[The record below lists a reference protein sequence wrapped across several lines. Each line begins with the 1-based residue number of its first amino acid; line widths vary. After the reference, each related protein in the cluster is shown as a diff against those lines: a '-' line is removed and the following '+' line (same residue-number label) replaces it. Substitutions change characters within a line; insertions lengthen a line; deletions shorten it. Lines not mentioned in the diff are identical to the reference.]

1 MRTNPG
7 FVVMTL
13 LFLAMPS
20 LANAWN
26 LKVTVAGG
34 GDAHYIT
41 VAYGTTTP
49 KVMKQGTFYLY
60 PQGAATLAT
69 VTSANPPVPPASMIL
84 DGGAASIAA
93 GVLYSGATPITT
105 GNHTLVVTYSGANPV
120 TTASVS
126 LVNNSIGGML
136 YSKNL
141 NNTWSTTG
149 QSGVAD
155 GYPVPVIIAANANMA
170 IYSYAINGVET
181 VINHS
186 VAGEAY
192 AIPGGVSAVSPPAVA
207 AVSAVFRLFGNI
219 SASLSAPT
227 SAYAGQTDL
236 APATVTASSNA
247 AIASYSLI
255 IDGGT
260 ASARVINQNAPNNVF
275 TIPALS
281 VGTHTLAA
289 TATTVAAGNSPAVTS
304 SNPNIVNFV
313 VAAATAVN
321 NGCTSCHSTSFAA
334 IVNGFEAS
342 IHAANA
348 ESTCVACHTK
358 DTPHSAGINALTI
371 NSRTFVPFQDM
382 TTLIVSGFISK
393 SSNICT
399 KCHKGNSNSLR
410 NYSTSHAV
418 ANSAKRN
425 ADCSTCHVTVHNP
438 NPLLGGALQF
448 SARSFGSIA
457 DSSLT
462 TQTTYTGP
470 EGITTDGTDL
480 YVAYFSSNTICKVNP
495 LDGTVT
501 PIAGISSSGA
511 ADGAGSEARF
521 NGPAG
526 ITTDGINLYVCDTN
540 NNKIRKV
547 SIATGTV
554 TTIAG
559 TGTSGA
565 IDGPGNGAAFSSP
578 YGITTDG
585 VNLYVAD
592 FNNNKIRKV
601 VIATGEVSTIQTG
614 TALNGPSGI
623 TTDGTNLYLTDQTN
637 ATARVV
643 IATGVVTP
651 IATTASFS
659 TPVGI
664 TTDGTNLYL
673 ADRGNNRIMKMGLDE
688 SAPVPIAGTGATGT
702 TTSPFFITSDG
713 ANLYVTDFAD
723 NVIRKLASQ

>member
-1 MRTNPG
+1 MRKNPG
-7 FVVMTL
+7 FIAMIL
-13 LFLAMPS
+13 LLLSVPT

-34 GDAHYIT
+34 SEANYIT
-41 VAYGTTTP
+41 VAYGTSTP
-49 KVMKQGTFYLY
+49 KVMQQGTFYLY
-60 PQGAATLAT
+60 PQGAAKLAT
-69 VTSANPPVPPASMIL
+69 VAGTAAPVSMIL

-93 GVLYSGATPITT
+93 GVLSSGTTPITT
-105 GNHTLVVTYSGANPV
+105 GNHTLVVTYNGAYPV

-136 YSKNL
+136 YTKNL
-141 NNTWSTTG
+141 NNTWSTVG
-149 QSGVAD
+149 QSGVAN
-155 GYPVPVIIAANANMA
+155 GYMVPVIIAANANMA
-170 IYSYAINGVET
+170 IYSYVINGVET

-186 VAGEAY
+186 IAGEAY
-192 AIPGGVSAVSPPAVA
+192 AIPGGVSAASPPAPA
-207 AVSAVFRLFGNI
+207 TVSAVFRLIG
-219 SASLSAPT
+219 SVWVTLSAPT
-227 SAYAGQTDL
+227 GGYLGQTNL
-236 APATVTASSNA
+236 APATVTASSNTS
-247 AIASYSLI
+247 IASYSLI
-255 IDGGT
+255 IDAGT
-260 ASARVINQNAPNNVF
+260 SSARVINQNAPDNVF
-275 TIPALS
+275 TIPALP

-289 TATTVAAGNSPAVTS
+289 TATTVAAGNSPAATS
-304 SNPNIVNFV
+304 TNPNTVTFV

-348 ESTCVACHTK
+348 ESTCVACHSS

-371 NSRTFVPFQDM
+371 SAKTFVPFQDM
-382 TTLIVSGFISK
+382 TTSIVSGFISK
-393 SSNICT
+393 TSNICT

-410 NYSTSHAV
+410 NYSASHAV
-418 ANSAKRN
+418 LNSAKRN
-425 ADCSTCHVTVHNP
+425 SDCSNCHVTVHNP

-448 SARSFGSIA
+448 STGNFSSVAN
-457 DSSLT
+457 SSLT

-470 EGITTDGTDL
+470 EGITTDGTNL

-501 PIAGISSSGA
+501 PMAGISSSGA
-511 ADGAGSEARF
+511 LDGAGSDARF

-526 ITTDGINLYVCDTN
+526 ITTDGINLYVCDAN

-547 SIATGTV
+547 TIATGTV

-565 IDGPGNGAAFSSP
+565 ADGPGNDATFSRP

-585 VNLYVAD
+585 VNLYVTD

-601 VIATGEVSTIQTG
+601 VLSTGEVSTIQTS
-614 TALNGPSGI
+614 TAFNGPSGI

-637 ATARVV
+637 TIASVV

-651 IATTASFS
+651 IASGASLS
-659 TPVGI
+659 NPVGI
-664 TTDGTNLYL
+664 ATDGANLYL
-673 ADRGNNRIMKMGLDE
+673 ADLGNNRIVKMGLDG
-688 SAPVPIAGTGATGT
+688 SSPAAIAGTGGAGT
-702 TTSPFFITSDG
+702 MTSPFFITTDG